1 LVATA
6 ITYMI
11 GTNAFKKMENV
22 KPLHK
27 KIYNLKAQS
36 LCQLA
41 TGAAEIADAET
52 IISFCRVVNLWAGE
66 QRESS
71 RGSHLLEILNY
82 LQLSDKCTP
91 KDVAQIVQLHHF
103 NENYETVSFLA
114 MLMSNML
121 IG

>member
-1 LVATA
+1 MKIPETNVGEVFFNKGGLTVA
-6 ITYMI
+6 
-11 GTNAFKKMENV
+11 
-22 KPLHK
+22 
-27 KIYNLKAQS
+27 S
-36 LCQLA
+36 
-41 TGAAEIADAET
+41 
-52 IISFCRVVNLWAGE
+52 SFG
-66 QRESS
+66 

-103 NENYETVSFLA
+103 NENYETISYLA